1 MSIRKILLLS
11 STIFLAACAS
21 DDLFVTHTGNMP
33 SEDKISMIFK
43 GQSKKDVWEILG
55 SPSTIV
61 PLDKDT
67 WVYMSSEIKQ
77 VAFLPPKEI
86 ERNVLVVKFDEDD
99 KVNSIEKLD
108 KQQGENLQITEEQ
121 TQNNEQ
127 EEGFFRKYFGG
138 AGQYMPFGRGGID
151 NRNEP

>member
-1 MSIRKILLLS
+1 MSIRKIFLLS
-11 STIFLAACAS
+11 STMFLAACAS

-33 SEDKISMIFK
+33 SEDKIAMVFK

-77 VAFLPPKEI
+77 VAFMPPEEI
-86 ERNVLVVKFDEDD
+86 ERDVLVVKFDENDN
-99 KVNSIEKLD
+99 VSSIEKLD
-108 KQQGENLQITEEQ
+108 KNQGENLEVAQEQ
-121 TQNNEQ
+121 TQNTEKK
-127 EEGFFRKYFGG
+127 EGFFRKYFGG
-138 AGQYMPFGRGGID
+138 VGQYLPFGNSGGGM
-151 NRNEP
+151 EP